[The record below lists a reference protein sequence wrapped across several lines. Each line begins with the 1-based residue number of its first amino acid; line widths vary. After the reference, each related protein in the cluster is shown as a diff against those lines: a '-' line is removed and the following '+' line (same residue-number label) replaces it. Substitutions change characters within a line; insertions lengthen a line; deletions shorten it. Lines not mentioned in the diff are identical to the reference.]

1 MHVYFPTL
9 DEHRVKVIT
18 SETKKRKKNQKK
30 KIYTILTPL
39 AIEKNNN

>member
-18 SETKKRKKNQKK
+18 SETKKEKNQKK